1 MTHPL
6 PCARTAVVTRTKDRP
21 LLLSRAMQS
30 VTGQTDRDLVWVVVN
45 DGGARTHVDHVVEEA
60 CLRGFAALAVHHEHS
75 LGMQAASRAGI
86 AASASAYIVIH
97 DDDDSWEPGFLAEA
111 AAFLDAKPHYAGVV
125 TDTVRIDEEIRTAGG
140 VESVVETGRSAY
152 NPHVASIH
160 LSEMAE
166 ENLFA
171 PIAFLFRR
179 EVHDAVGGFD
189 ASLPNLGDWDFNLR
203 FLAHAD
209 IGVLRRHLANYHWR
223 VAATGSNGNSVADGV
238 SRHIEMDARIRNK
251 LLRRDLAE
259 GRVGLGHLV
268 AAGRGRL
275 SARGNLNNVADRLG
289 TRFLI
294 TERTMH
300 RLGRIARAILRRR
313 PVFARSSAIRG

>member
-1 MTHPL
+1 MTRPL
-6 PCARTAVVTRTKDRP
+6 PHARTAVVTRTKDRP
-21 LLLSRAMQS
+21 LLLARAMRS
-30 VTGQTDRDLVWVVVN
+30 VTGQVDRDLVWIVVN
-45 DGGARTHVDHVVEEA
+45 DGGTRLHVDEA
-60 CLRGFAALAVHHEHS
+60 VAEARRRGFEALAIHHDQS

-86 AASASAYIVIH
+86 SACASTYIVIH
-97 DDDDSWEPGFLAEA
+97 DDDDGWEPGFLAEA
-111 AAFLDAKPHYAGVV
+111 AAFLEAKPHYGGVV
-125 TDTVRIDEEIRTAGG
+125 TDTVRVDEEIRIEDG

-203 FLAHAD
+203 FLAQAD
-209 IGVLRRHLANYHWR
+209 IGVLRRPLANYHWR
-223 VAATGSNGNSVADGV
+223 VSATGSNGNSVADGV

-275 SARGNLNNVADRLG
+275 SARGNLNNVAYRLG

-294 TERTMH
+294 TEKSMH
-300 RLGRIARAILRRR
+300 RLRRVAKAILRRI
-313 PVFARSSAIRG
+313 PVFAQTGAIRG

>member
-1 MTHPL
+1 MTRPL
-6 PCARTAVVTRTKDRP
+6 PRARTAVVTRTKDRP

-30 VTGQTDRDLVWVVVN
+30 VTAQTDRDLVWVVVN
-45 DGGARTHVDHVVEEA
+45 DGGARPHVDEAVEEA
-60 CLRGFAALAVHHEHS
+60 RKRGFEALAIHHDHS

-86 AASASAYIVIH
+86 AACSSAYIVIH

-111 AAFLDAKPHYAGVV
+111 AAFLEAKNHYAGVV
-125 TDTVRIDEEIRTAGG
+125 TDTVRIDEEIRVLEGA
-140 VESVVETGRSAY
+140 ESVVETGRSAF

-179 EVHDAVGGFD
+179 EIHDAVGGFD
-189 ASLPNLGDWDFNLR
+189 ASLQNLGDWDFNLR
-203 FLAHAD
+203 FLAQAD
-209 IGVLRRHLANYHWR
+209 IGVLRRPLANYHWR
-223 VAATGSNGNSVADGV
+223 VSATGSNGNSVSDGV

-275 SARGNLNNVADRLG
+275 SARGNLNNVAYRLG

-294 TERTMH
+294 TEKTMR
-300 RLGRIARAILRRR
+300 RLRRVAKAILRRI
-313 PVFARSSAIRG
+313 PVFAQTGAIRG